1 MAGPSLEGLINPDM
15 LAWARTQS
23 RMDVATAAAKVH
35 QTAERLT
42 EWEAGTRA
50 PTLNQLRE
58 LANVYKRSVGVF
70 FLKERPRVPRR
81 PVDYRQFEVKARE
94 TMTPALANGMRE
106 AEAKRDAALDIYTQ
120 MEEAPPEW
128 DLQIRRDASADH
140 AAEVIL
146 ARLGVTMQ
154 TRAGW
159 QNHYEALSGWRAAVE
174 SLGVLV
180 VQLRNVPME
189 EMRGCSIAHFPLP
202 VIILNSADSPLG
214 RVFTLLHEL
223 THLARAESG
232 LCDLTEDAP
241 RAEADEQVEAFC
253 NRVAGLVL
261 VPPADLLRL
270 PEVQR
275 ANDNTQWRPES
286 LQAMRRMF
294 WTSQEVILRRLLDNG
309 KTSREFYRAMREQF
323 QRDYAAQRDQ
333 AGGPVPYYR
342 VVLLNN
348 GRLLTRLALNAYG
361 AQAITGAELSRILN
375 AKLDHLPKIREAL
388 KGEVIA

>member
-1 MAGPSLEGLINPDM
+1 M
-15 LAWARTQS
+15 LVWARTQS
-23 RMDVATAAAKVH
+23 RMDLDTAAAKVH
-35 QTAERLT
+35 QTPERLA
-42 EWEAGTRA
+42 EWEAGKRS

-70 FLKERPRVPRR
+70 FLKERPKVPRR

-120 MEEAPPEW
+120 LEEAPPDW
-128 DLQIRRDASADH
+128 DLSIRPKTPAER
-140 AAEVIL
+140 AAETIL
-146 ARLGVTMQ
+146 QRLGVTMQ

-159 QNHYEALSGWRAAVE
+159 QTHYEALNGWRTAVE

-180 VQLRNVPME
+180 VQLRNVPIE

-232 LCDLTEDAP
+232 LCDLAEDAP
-241 RAEADEQVEAFC
+241 RTDSDEAVEAYC

-270 PEVQR
+270 PDVQR
-275 ANDNTQWRPES
+275 ANGNTQWSGEA
-286 LQAMRRMF
+286 LQAMRRVF
-294 WTSQEVILRRLLDNG
+294 WASPEAILRRLLDSG
-309 KTSREFYRAMREQF
+309 KTSGEFYRAMREQF
-323 QRDYAAQRDQ
+323 LRDYAAQREH

-348 GRLLTRLALNAYG
+348 GRFLTRLALNAYV